1 MRIGIG
7 RGRRPKV
14 CRRHPEAG
22 KHVHVNLEY
31 SAEYRQFRDEVR
43 RFLAEHWSA
52 EDAATQPD
60 PDALSSMTGAAP
72 AGERATAFRLKAIE
86 RGYLYRQVPRRYG
99 GSEQPPDP
107 LKATIIAEE
116 FRRARAPHEI
126 VGQGPSM
133 LVPTLL
139 EHGTEAQ
146 KERFVRDTLLGRIRW
161 CQGYSEPGAGSD
173 LASLRTRAVLDGDT
187 WIVNG
192 QKIWTSNAREAQWMF
207 ALVRTEPD
215 QPKHDGISYLLIEM
229 NTPGI
234 DVRPL
239 RQMTGDADFN
249 EVFFDNA
256 RVPAENL
263 VGRRGQGWV
272 VSRSTLKHE
281 RALIGGAHLTRRTF
295 EGLVMLA
302 RSLER
307 NGRPVIDDPAVRERL
322 VALEGRLLSNEYQG
336 YRLLTMSARGEEPG
350 LAAMV
355 MKLASTQLG
364 YDIANLAMDVV
375 GDRALL
381 AAGEAEAPAMG
392 MFGTAYMWSLG
403 VLIAGGAANIQ
414 RNIIAERGLGLPRDA
429 RR

>member
-1 MRIGIG
+1 M
-7 RGRRPKV
+7 
-14 CRRHPEAG
+14 
-22 KHVHVNLEY
+22 NLAY
-31 SAEYRQFRDEVR
+31 SAEYESFRAEVR
-43 RFLAEHWSA
+43 RFLAEHWTA
-52 EDAATQPD
+52 EDAARQPD
-60 PDALSSMTGAAP
+60 PDGMAAMAGASAP
-72 AGERATAFRLKAIE
+72 PDDRTTAFRLQAIE
-86 RGYLYRQVPRRYG
+86 RGYLYRHVPRRYG
-99 GSEQPPDP
+99 GAEQPADP

-126 VGQGPSM
+126 MGQGPSM

-146 KERFVRDTLLGRIRW
+146 KEFFIRDTLLGRIRW

-173 LASLRTRAVLDGDT
+173 LASLRTRAVLEGDS
-187 WIVNG
+187 WVVNG
-192 QKIWTSNAREAQWMF
+192 QKIWTSGAREAHWMF
-207 ALVRTEPD
+207 ALVRTDPEK
-215 QPKHDGISYLLIEM
+215 PKHDGISYLLIDM
-229 NTPGI
+229 KTPGI

-249 EVFFDNA
+249 EVFFENV
-256 RVPAENL
+256 RVPTENI
-263 VGRRGQGWV
+263 VGKRGQGWI

-281 RALIGGAHLTRRTF
+281 RALIGGSHLTRRMF

-302 RSLER
+302 KALTVH
-307 NGRPVIDDPAVRERL
+307 GRPAIADPVIRNRL
-322 VALEGRLLSNEYQG
+322 VELEARLLANEYQG

-350 LAAMV
+350 MAGMV

-364 YDIANLAMDVV
+364 YDLARLAMDIT

-381 AAGEAEAPAMG
+381 APGEPTAPAMG
-392 MFGTAYMWSLG
+392 MFGSAYMWSLG